1 MICGFFANSMT
12 VSRPIPL
19 EEPVTMASI
28 FVFLCS
34 EDTLLNE
41 SSDEETPSFILSPVP
56 AKSVH

>member
-28 FVFLCS
+28 FVILCS

-41 SSDEETPSFILSPVP
+41 SSDEETLSFLFSLVP
-56 AKSVH
+56 AKSVL